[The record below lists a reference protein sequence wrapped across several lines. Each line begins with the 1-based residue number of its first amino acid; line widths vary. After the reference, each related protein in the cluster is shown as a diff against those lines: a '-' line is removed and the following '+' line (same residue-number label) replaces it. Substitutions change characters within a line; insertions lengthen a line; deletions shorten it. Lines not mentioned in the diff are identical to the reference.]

1 MGMDEEEEKKEE
13 ERGQRVEWIKMERL
27 KPAMGSELRQIP
39 PCRAAGR
46 DSLSL
51 AG

>member
-1 MGMDEEEEKKEE
+1 MGMDEEEKEE

>member
-1 MGMDEEEEKKEE
+1 MDGEGEVKEE
-13 ERGQRVEWIKMERL
+13 GGQGVEWIKMERL
-27 KPAMGSELRQIP
+27 EQAMGSELRHIP

-51 AG
+51 AE